1 MTNAFNGFSMVL
13 GSFNHWFQW
22 FSMVMDH
29 WSNNAMV
36 LMDHSPLNFHKIENF
51 KLADPAVEGDPKIW
65 HRSFWLSAVT
75 LNKHKSMCALP
86 LPPDLQLA
94 GDIFGPS
101 ECALVCAA
109 MLIGHAQKKY
119 DVKSTLLTH
128 KVQKKIAILWKVLST
143 TPLLR
148 QLHACIWNAD

>member
-1 MTNAFNGFSMVL
+1 M
-13 GSFNHWFQW
+13 
-22 FSMVMDH
+22 
-29 WSNNAMV
+29 
-36 LMDHSPLNFHKIENF
+36 
-51 KLADPAVEGDPKIW
+51 EGDPGIW

-75 LNKHKSMCALP
+75 LNEHKSQCALLLP
-86 LPPDLQLA
+86 LISSWLA
-94 GDIFGPS
+94 ISSVRVSG
-101 ECALVCAA
+101 ALVCAGR
-109 MLIGHAQKKY
+109 LIRHAQKKY